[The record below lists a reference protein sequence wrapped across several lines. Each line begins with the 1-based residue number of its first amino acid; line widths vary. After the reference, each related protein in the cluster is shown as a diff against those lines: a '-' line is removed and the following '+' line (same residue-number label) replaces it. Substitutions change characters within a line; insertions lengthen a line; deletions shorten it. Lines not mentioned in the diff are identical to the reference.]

1 MSPAVINRHSL
12 ELVERSMGSFR
23 VVIING
29 PRQAGKSTLME
40 LLHQRVGG
48 DRITLDDRDSLRTA
62 RTDPGG
68 LVAEAVYPLMIDE
81 VQRGGDPLI
90 LAIKADV
97 DRHGFDNGRYVL
109 AGSSR
114 FLTIPTLTES
124 LAGRTRIVDL
134 WPLTQAEIG
143 SVRPQF
149 VDALFGPV
157 HDLRSYPTDPS
168 TRRDVFERIAIG
180 GFPAALRMAAHRD
193 RQDWFDDYLATLLQR
208 DLAQLRTPRRN
219 IDLARMLRLI
229 GQRTAS
235 ELVVAPLS
243 SALGITADTAK
254 DYLGLFESIYLH
266 HTIPAWTA
274 GGTGRVT
281 HRPKLH
287 VVDSGIATHLLGVN
301 IDQLAKAGNSTAG
314 HVLES
319 FVAGELQRQIP
330 WSIERPTM
338 YHYRDKEKREI
349 DVVLE
354 SRDGR
359 VTAIEIKT
367 AHDVDDDD
375 FRHLRWFRDTLGD
388 RFVHGIVAHLGPR
401 TLPAGDRLTSMP
413 ISALWSRP

>member
-149 VDALFGPV
+149 VDALFG
-157 HDLRSYPTDPS
+157 
-168 TRRDVFERIAIG
+168 
-180 GFPAALRMAAHRD
+180 
-193 RQDWFDDYLATLLQR
+193 QDWFDDYLATLLQR